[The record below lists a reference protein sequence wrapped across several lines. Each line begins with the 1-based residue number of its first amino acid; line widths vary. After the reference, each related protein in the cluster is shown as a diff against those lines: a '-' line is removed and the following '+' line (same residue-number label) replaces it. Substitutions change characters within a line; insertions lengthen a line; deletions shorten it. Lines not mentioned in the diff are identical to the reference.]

1 MRKFNLREVI
11 ASLALLVGI
20 GGCAT
25 SGVNE
30 GDFNVI
36 SIEEEWQLGQ
46 RLADDLAKQLT
57 LVEDQAV
64 LAYVNQVGNRIV
76 RQTEM
81 ASLPWQFHVV
91 RNDEIN
97 AFNIPGGHVYV
108 NTGLIAA
115 ADNASELIGVMAH
128 EIGHGVARHGTE
140 QLTRAYGLNIVAT
153 LLLGSDPATYERIL
167 AQILGTGA
175 IASFSREAE
184 READRLAVQ
193 YVYSAG
199 YNPAGLVSFFE
210 KLLAQRSGNRSAV
223 GNFFSTHPLT
233 EDRIRY
239 TQALVDGLPPKPEL
253 ISDEAGFREVRDRVR

>member
-1 MRKFNLREVI
+1 MKRHIYVVI
-11 ASLALLVGI
+11 ASLALLAGM

-46 RLADDLAKQLT
+46 RLSEDIAKQLT
-57 LVEDQAV
+57 LVEDRAV
-64 LAYVNQVGNRIV
+64 VAYVNQVGNQIV

-81 ASLPWQFHVV
+81 ANLRWQFHVV

-115 ADNASELIGVMAH
+115 ADNASELIGVMSH
-128 EIGHGVARHGTE
+128 EVGHGVARHGTE
-140 QLTRAYGLNIVAT
+140 QLTRAYGLNIVAA

-175 IASFSREAE
+175 IARFSREAE
-184 READRLAVQ
+184 READTLAVR

-199 YNPAGLVSFFE
+199 YNPNGVVTFFE
-210 KLLAQRSGNRSAV
+210 KLLAQRGGNRGAV
-223 GNFFSTHPLT
+223 GDFFSTHPLT
-233 EDRIRY
+233 QDRIQHTRS
-239 TQALVDGLPPKPEL
+239 LVEQLPPRPNL
-253 ISDEAGFREVRDRVR
+253 VTDEPGFREVRDRVR